1 MQKMFHNK
9 SAFFFYINIC
19 TVIEFDEFQ
28 KFEICNCVKIHVF
41 SEYIFML
48 PLQILYVQY
57 KGQEVWLTW
66 KLRKTVSRL
75 KNTAMEKKP
84 NMRRGFLPIR
94 SITKPWRKDSIINNR
109 VLYIIFGCRVNFI
122 QFIDLGSTC
131 QWSTMIKFMTIR
143 ICHSLYD
150 L

>member
-1 MQKMFHNK
+1 MQK
-9 SAFFFYINIC
+9 
-19 TVIEFDEFQ
+19 

-48 PLQILYVQY
+48 PLQILYVKY

-109 VLYIIFGCRVNFI
+109 VLYIIFGCRVNFL

-131 QWSTMIKFMTIR
+131 QWLAVRLTVTNEQAVSKSAHFITCILIF
-143 ICHSLYD
+143 
-150 L
+150 